1 MEAISPTLD
10 RTKVR
15 LGITPT
21 LWWNDDFVLMD
32 AGITFGQCVS
42 EMAYAGFE
50 GCSIGHKYPTDP
62 AELRAALDLRGLHIS
77 EPWVSTYFTIKSM
90 RSQTLK
96 AFQTEMK
103 FIQKI
108 YPGEKPMLAD
118 MVVAELGEAVH
129 PLPVAVFANRPVF
142 DSGQWKDLIEGL
154 EELGRM
160 ANDNGTNLCYHPHMG
175 TGVMYLDDIVRLM
188 DNTKPELVHLLLD
201 TGHLDFAGVDPLAVT
216 QKYGSRIKH
225 IHLKNT
231 REEVVQQ
238 ARAKSLSF
246 QEAVE
251 GAPGKLGVFTV
262 PGDPEGAV
270 VFPPILEALA
280 KADFEGWLVIEAE
293 QDARKTNPLHY
304 ALMARKYLKAQLG
317 W

>member
-1 MEAISPTLD
+1 MEAISATLD

-15 LGITPT
+15 VGITPT

-32 AGITFGQCVS
+32 AGIPFEQCVS
-42 EMAYAGFE
+42 EMALAGFE
-50 GCSIGHKYPTDP
+50 GCSIGHKFPTDP

-90 RSQTLK
+90 RSQTLE
-96 AFQTEMK
+96 AFQTTMK
-103 FIQKI
+103 FIQAV
-108 YPGEKPMLAD
+108 YRGENPMLAD
-118 MVVAELGEAVH
+118 MVVAELGLAVH
-129 PLPVAVFANRPVF
+129 PLPVALFANRPVF
-142 DSGQWKDLIEGL
+142 NSQQWADLISGL
-154 EELGRM
+154 EELGRI
-160 ANDNGTNLCYHPHMG
+160 ANDSGTRLCYHPHMG

-201 TGHLDFAGVDPLAVT
+201 TGHLDFAGVDPLTVA
-216 QKYGSRIKH
+216 QKYSSRINH

-238 ARAKSLSF
+238 TRAKDLSF

-251 GAPGKLGVFTV
+251 GEGKKLGVWTV
-262 PGDPEGAV
+262 AGDPAGSI
-270 VFPPILEALA
+270 VFPPIFEALA
-280 KADFEGWLVIEAE
+280 KAGFKGWLVVEAE

-304 ALMARKYLKAQLG
+304 ALMARKYLKQQLG